1 MNNQLPYCFTSYG
14 EVYSGED
21 FSGPQFPDH
30 KILIQRSKISAYNNL
45 PGSEKTIEKINEYG
59 IALPYKLIKKEML
72 LCLEETDKLRKRE
85 ESKKWYESDRST
97 MFILGA
103 GASANCVFGDDLSDF
118 KKDLLRPPLG
128 PHLFDKKF
136 KPLYSKY
143 PGVKDS
149 LHFLQDDNGADIE
162 SLLEDEWKE
171 VSHFGNE
178 SVIAR
183 HINIQYYLQ
192 ELLKEVSSN
201 TLRNHYSKNL
211 FGVLTERLSK
221 LYHRNNKRKFAFVSF
236 NQDTI
241 LDSFLTK
248 SFNVAL
254 STLDDYVKINEYPFC
269 LFKPHGSW
277 NWGWKFPNLESK
289 SITTPEWL
297 YLEKVNY
304 YKLYFEL
311 LGDYTTMIDWHS
323 YTKELQMN
331 SNRVGKHTVNK
342 SNLSVIHPGNEN
354 LYFPSLLIPYRD
366 KDEFT
371 MPTSHFWDLQHCMSY
386 VEKLVI
392 IGWKGNE
399 RHFNQLLESRGIN
412 IKKVIIVDPCPD
424 AVLKQLPFLA
434 TAGIEITEFKG
445 GFETFVKTGL
455 DEEFPL
461 P

>member
-1 MNNQLPYCFTSYG
+1 MSDQLPFWFTSYG

-30 KILIQRSKISAYNNL
+30 RILIQRSKISDYNNL
-45 PGSEKTIEKINEYG
+45 PESEKTIEKINEYG
-59 IALPYKLIKKEML
+59 IALPHQLIKKEIVL
-72 LCLEETDKLRKRE
+72 SQEETDELRKKE
-85 ESKKWYESDRST
+85 EPKTWYEADRST

-103 GASANCVFGDDLSDF
+103 GASANCVFGHEKTEF
-118 KKDLLRPPLG
+118 KEDSLHPPLG
-128 PHLFDKKF
+128 THLFDKKF
-136 KPLYSKY
+136 KSIYSKY

-149 LHFLQDDNGADIE
+149 LHLLQDDNGVDIE
-162 SLLEDEWKE
+162 SLLEDEWLE
-171 VSHFGNE
+171 VSRFGNE

-192 ELLKEVSSN
+192 ELLKEVSTN
-201 TLRNHYSKNL
+201 TQQKYYSKNL
-211 FGVLTERLSK
+211 FAGLVDRLSK
-221 LYHRNNKRKFAFVSF
+221 LYHRNTKRKFAFVSF

-241 LDSFLTK
+241 LDRYLSK
-248 SFNVAL
+248 SFNVPL
-254 STLDDYVKINEYPFC
+254 STLDDYVKINESPFC

-289 SITTPEWL
+289 SISTAEWL
-297 YLEKVNY
+297 YQEKVNY
-304 YKLYFEL
+304 YRLYFEL
-311 LGDYTTMIDWHS
+311 LGDYKTMIDWHS

-331 SNRVGKHTVNK
+331 SNRIGKHTVNK

-371 MPTSHFWDLQHCMSY
+371 MPTSHYWDLLHSLSY
-386 VEKLVI
+386 VETLVI

-399 RHFNQLLESRGIN
+399 KYFNQLLASRGTK
-412 IKKVIIVDPCPD
+412 IKKVIIADPCPS
-424 AVLKQLPFLA
+424 AVLNQLPFL
-434 TAGIEITEFKG
+434 TSQGIEIKEFTG
-445 GFETFVKTGL
+445 GFEAFVKTGL

-461 P
+461 T